1 MESLSWDFTTDGLRS
16 DVRDADGHVDF
27 KHVLKETFVY
37 KPRSQSQEDEN
48 RLHPGRKDGTQT
60 YLRFGI
66 GLPREDFH
74 DSDQEEKTM
83 EEG

>member
-1 MESLSWDFTTDGLRS
+1 MPMGMLISSTIS
-16 DVRDADGHVDF
+16 
-27 KHVLKETFVY
+27 KKTFVY
-37 KPRSQSQEDEN
+37 NPRSQSQEDEN
-48 RLHPGRKDGTQT
+48 KLHPGRKDGTQT

-83 EEG
+83 DMG